1 MRIRLTQIDGKLPS
15 LALMKLALYHRAH
28 GDEVRFT
35 RHAERRRG
43 EQICDRTLPLGHA
56 PASLERRTLAQFRR
70 WAIRRY
76 YTVVDFA
83 DYDTSVH
90 AQRTEPRRRC
100 RHCSRSLPAGA
111 RSDARFCSESCRS
124 THFRHQ
130 AVYNAVTNARSAASP
145 FRARPAPTLAT
156 ASVPVRSLPT
166 VSESG
171 AMKAFKTWKKKK
183 RDELYL
189 RKVIH
194 PAHDNLYEAL

>member
-1 MRIRLTQIDGKLPS
+1 MHIRLTQIDGKLPS
-15 LALMKLALYHRAH
+15 LALMKLAHYHRAH

-83 DYDTSVH
+83 GYDTSVH
-90 AQRTEPRRRC
+90 AQRAEPRRRC
-100 RHCSRSLPAGA
+100 SHCSRALPAGA
-111 RSDARFCSESCRS
+111 RSDARFCSESCRR

-130 AVYNAVTNARSAASP
+130 AVYNAVTNARSVASL
-145 FRARPAPTLAT
+145 FRARPRADTCYCSSACRQLAY
-156 ASVPVRSLPT
+156 RERIRCDESLQDL
-166 VSESG
+166 E
-171 AMKAFKTWKKKK
+171 
-183 RDELYL
+183 EE
-189 RKVIH
+189 
-194 PAHDNLYEAL
+194 EAG